1 MAVLGDFAGV
11 RENNFNLLRC
21 IAALMVIYAHSWG
34 LSTQGEADDPLKIF
48 LGGSVGMLAV
58 NAFFIISGFLVMQSW
73 GRQRSLLNFCRARVF
88 RVIPGLFGV
97 LLFTVL
103 MAGFFWSTLDAEAFF
118 RSGDTW
124 KYFYKNLLMIK
135 TEYDLPGV
143 FASNPYPDAVN
154 GSLWTL
160 RYEMKMYLALAVLGL
175 LGYLGGKRLRLF
187 AGVFVLWYLG
197 NTLAGLWMLE
207 APVSDE
213 MLRLSLCFFL
223 GGLATCYGARL
234 PLHGGLLLLLGALM
248 LLSRGGLMYDL
259 FAALFLSYAVFYIA
273 YIPRGWIL
281 KYNRVGDYSYG
292 LYLYAFPIQQV
303 IFLKWPQLGPL
314 WVFGLASLLTLVC
327 AIISWHLLE
336 KPLLDYCKRL
346 NSAVTMRPVTAMAK
360 G

>member
-1 MAVLGDFAGV
+1 MVVLGDFAGV
-11 RENNFNLLRC
+11 RENNFNILRC
-21 IAALMVIYAHSWG
+21 FAALMVIYAHSWG
-34 LSTQGEADDPLKIF
+34 LSAQGETDDVLKTF
-48 LGGSVGMLAV
+48 LGASSGMLAV

-103 MAGFFWSTLDAEAFF
+103 MSGFFWTSLDAATFF
-118 RSGDTW
+118 GSGEIW
-124 KYFYKNLLMIK
+124 KYLYKNLLMIK

-175 LGYLGGKRLRLF
+175 LGYLAGPRLRLF
-187 AGVFVLWYLG
+187 VVVFVLWYCG
-197 NTLAGLWMLE
+197 NTLARIWLPE
-207 APVSDE
+207 VQTSVE

-223 GGLATCYGARL
+223 GGLAACYGAKL

-248 LLSRGGLMYDL
+248 LLSRGSLGYDL
-259 FAALFLSYAVFYIA
+259 CAGLFLSYAVFYIA
-273 YIPRGWIL
+273 YIPRGRIL
-281 KYNRVGDYSYG
+281 QYNRVGDYSYG
-292 LYLYAFPIQQV
+292 LYLYAFPIQQA
-303 IFLKWPQLGPL
+303 IFAKWPQLGPV
-314 WVFGLASLLTLVC
+314 WVFGLASLLTLFC
-327 AIISWHLLE
+327 AMLSWHLIE
-336 KPLLDYCKRL
+336 KPALDYCKRI
-346 NSAVTMRPVTAMAK
+346 NSALPVRPGVSIAA